1 MSEMAEKSDK
11 KVKGSRISPEIAEK
25 LSEIIKESGKEDGEW
40 FEDLVLQ
47 IASNELVL
55 EKSGVP
61 ADLRKHFSSDL
72 SAIKDATN
80 SILSLFVNQ
89 MNRIAVEKNNWNQ
102 YLQTQIQD
110 YENKLS
116 KLKNNI
122 TQLEQT
128 IQEKDTELSG
138 THNTIL
144 QLQNKIE
151 GFDKLETQLRKD
163 IERLEEEVNKYT
175 KEIQRL
181 RDESLFEKEK
191 LYNDINELKNTHKE
205 EKDRLNQQ
213 IVDMVKQLNEMK
225 PLSEENKELQKN
237 VDELR
242 SSIEQLNEEHKIKIN
257 QLVEQAAIDKEK
269 ALLKRERELRELFYK
284 QSREDMKELY
294 SKIDKLQ
301 SDNNE
306 LRLENASLLQRFN
319 GRK

>member
-1 MSEMAEKSDK
+1 MGEMAEKSDK
-11 KVKGSRISPEIAEK
+11 KVKGFRISPEIAEK

-47 IASNELVL
+47 ISSNELVL

-80 SILSLFVNQ
+80 SILTLFVNQ

-128 IQEKDTELSG
+128 IQEKDAELSG

-257 QLVEQAAIDKEK
+257 QLVEQAAVDKEK

-301 SDNNE
+301 SENNE